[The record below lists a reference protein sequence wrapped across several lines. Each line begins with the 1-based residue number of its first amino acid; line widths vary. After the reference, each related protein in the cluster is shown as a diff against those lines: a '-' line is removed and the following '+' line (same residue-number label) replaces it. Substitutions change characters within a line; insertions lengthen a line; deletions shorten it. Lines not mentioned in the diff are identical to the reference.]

1 LGVFHALKCPT
12 LRGQGVGAGSRPGL
26 RISASF
32 PTFHHAWEGGGEY
45 SPSPGGTTGNSPGIH
60 AWGRVVRSP
69 SPGGAAE
76 IPPAAKSVPGSSLR
90 WRASVV
96 PPGLRRTLRRFP
108 STEAAGLDSVGPS
121 GTKDASTCRTP
132 HLGGSGAAFLREHFF
147 KTLNMAA
154 MRVDDKEDKRLAG
167 RY

>member
-1 LGVFHALKCPT
+1 VE
-12 LRGQGVGAGSRPGL
+12 S
-26 RISASF
+26 
-32 PTFHHAWEGGGEY
+32 HHA
-45 SPSPGGTTGNSPGIH
+45 
-60 AWGRVVRSP
+60 
-69 SPGGAAE
+69 
-76 IPPAAKSVPGSSLR
+76 
-90 WRASVV
+90 
-96 PPGLRRTLRRFP
+96 FP